1 MKGGNACIFLIL
13 ESVLNIICMLFTS
26 PICGA
31 AVVRISLQKPMII
44 TVEAAR
50 PVEICVNKDL
60 ETTATVTVTVETV
73 AGSAK
78 GKAQDKLQ
86 SEM

>member
-1 MKGGNACIFLIL
+1 MLGNAWISLKL
-13 ESVLNIICMLFTS
+13 EAVLNIICMLFIC

-31 AVVRISLQKPMII
+31 AVVRISLQKPVII

-50 PVEICVNKDL
+50 QVEICVNKDL
-60 ETTATVTVTVETV
+60 ETTATVTVTVETT

-78 GKAQDKLQ
+78 GT
-86 SEM
+86 STR